1 MSRKDETPS
10 LLEPSHDENLLNS
23 TKTPTPSS
31 RQGVRFATQVAF
43 PVALLPEAEALVSR
57 AWEAKKSAQA
67 AKAARRA
74 NISANAQSTLPQAT
88 VIASSMASLP
98 YSPCLCVRVRV
109 THRHEAVDIALAAV
123 SNSKCRNKLARTTIG
138 CRHLC
143 AASFLMLPEL
153 LAPARQHHHHSHNHP
168 SAWPSSS

>member
-1 MSRKDETPS
+1 MIFGKPACPNSQLLNVSRREGQRGLQENSGSSCRISSISGKDETPS

-74 NISANAQSTLPQAT
+74 KISANAQSTLPQAT
-88 VIASSMASLP
+88 VIHGPGNQAS
-98 YSPCLCVRVRV
+98 Y
-109 THRHEAVDIALAAV
+109 
-123 SNSKCRNKLARTTIG
+123 
-138 CRHLC
+138 
-143 AASFLMLPEL
+143 
-153 LAPARQHHHHSHNHP
+153 
-168 SAWPSSS
+168 